1 MKSSVIKRNID
12 SILCTYQGNGYISI
26 KDIYNNHSVN
36 DIISGKFTDDV
47 CSYCDDNCYN
57 GHFSRWT
64 NFGVDLVNDAID
76 FTNKIVSLKATF

>member
-12 SILCTYQGNGYISI
+12 SILDNYLCNGYVSI
-26 KDIYNNHSVN
+26 KDIYNHSIN

-47 CSYCDDNCYN
+47 ISYCDNNCSN

-64 NFGVDLVNDAID
+64 NFGVDLVNDSID
-76 FTNKIVSLKATF
+76 FTNKIVSLKNTN